1 MLDENDLRAIAKL
14 ISDSESRMTAR
25 MTEEIAASEARMA
38 EKLAASEARMTASM
52 DEKLAASETRLKTY
66 VDEKVST
73 AQSHTLALVE
83 EKVSD
88 VQNHTL
94 ALVEAY
100 FDPKFQAMGE
110 KIDLLEEKMVTFE
123 DLEDIESRLNV
134 LELLTRR
141 NAREIEKLKKAQ

>member
-38 EKLAASEARMTASM
+38 
-52 DEKLAASETRLKTY
+52 EKLAASETRLKTY

>member
-14 ISDSESRMTAR
+14 ISDSESRMTSR
-25 MTEEIAASEARMA
+25 MTEEI
-38 EKLAASEARMTASM
+38 AASEARMTASM
-52 DEKLAASETRLKTY
+52 DEKLSASEARLKTW
-66 VDEKVST
+66 VDEQDSA
-73 AQSHTLALVE
+73 AQSHTLALM
-83 EKVSD
+83 
-88 VQNHTL
+88 
-94 ALVEAY
+94 EAY
-100 FDPKFQAMGE
+100 FDPKFKLMGE